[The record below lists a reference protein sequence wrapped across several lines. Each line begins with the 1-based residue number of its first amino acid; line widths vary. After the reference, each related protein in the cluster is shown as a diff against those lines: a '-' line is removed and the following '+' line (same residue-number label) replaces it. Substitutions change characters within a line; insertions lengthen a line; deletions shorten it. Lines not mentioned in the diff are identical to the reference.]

1 MPEPFPERSRRECV
15 KQAGTWRA
23 SRFSVPGCRVHSTL
37 PVAPPSARSEAA
49 PKLLFLVTEDWFF
62 WSHRLPLARAARDA
76 GFAVIVAARV
86 RDHGE
91 RIREEGFILRPLAWK
106 RRGDGLI
113 GAVRAIIEIARLYRA
128 ERPDI
133 VNHVALKPI
142 VFGAIAVRLAFPLGA
157 GTPARLAAVM
167 GLGSVFSRVAGSRMA
182 RFRPLALALR
192 LAVRG
197 GPVTVENPENRVTL
211 ARLGVEP
218 ARIKLI
224 RGSGLDTARYQPL
237 ADPPEAPLAA
247 ALVGRMLRSKG
258 VLEAAAAIRILRAQG
273 RGIELL
279 LAGSADPD
287 NRDSLSEAELTAL
300 GAEPKITWLG
310 HVADVRTVWR
320 RAAIALFPSTYGEG
334 VPNALLEAAGC
345 GRPIV
350 ATDIPGCREVVR
362 DGETGLLVPP
372 YDVARLAEA
381 IGALAGDPARRQAM
395 GQAGRALV
403 EREFAEPVIIAQTL
417 ALYAELLRETV
428 GSR

>member
-1 MPEPFPERSRRECV
+1 
-15 KQAGTWRA
+15 
-23 SRFSVPGCRVHSTL
+23 
-37 PVAPPSARSEAA
+37 
-49 PKLLFLVTEDWFF
+49 LFLVTEDWFF

-142 VFGAIAVRLAFPLGA
+142 VFGAIAVRLAFPLSA

-167 GLGSVFSRVAGSRMA
+167 GLGSVFSRVAGSRAA

-197 GPVTVENPENRVTL
+197 GPVTVENPENRATL

-258 VLEAAAAIRILRAQG
+258 VLDAVAAIRILRAQG

-279 LAGSADPD
+279 LAGSADSD

-300 GAEPKITWLG
+300 GAEPGITWLG

-381 IGALAGDPARRQAM
+381 IGVLAGDPARRQAM

-403 EREFAEPVIIAQTL
+403 EREFAEPVVVAQTL
-417 ALYAELLRETV
+417 ALYDELLRETV

>member
-1 MPEPFPERSRRECV
+1 
-15 KQAGTWRA
+15 
-23 SRFSVPGCRVHSTL
+23 VHSTL

-76 GFAVIVAARV
+76 GFAVIVATRV

-91 RIREEGFILRPLAWK
+91 RIRAEGFTLRPLGWK

-113 GAVRAIIEIARLYRA
+113 GAVRAIIEILRLYRA

-167 GLGSVFSRVAGSRMA
+167 GLGSVFSRVAGSRA
-182 RFRPLALALR
+182 AKFRPLALALR
-192 LAVRG
+192 LALRG
-197 GPVTVENPENRVTL
+197 GPVTVENPENRATL

-224 RGSGLDTARYQPL
+224 RGSGIDTARYQPL
-237 ADPPEAPLAA
+237 PDPPEVPLAG

-258 VLEAAAAIRILRAQG
+258 VLEAAAAIRMLRAQG

-279 LAGSADPD
+279 LAGSTDPD
-287 NRDSLSEAELTAL
+287 NRDSLSEAELTVL
-300 GAEPKITWLG
+300 GAESRITWLG
-310 HVADVRTVWR
+310 HVADVRTVWQ

-350 ATDIPGCREVVR
+350 ATDVPGCREVVR
-362 DGETGLLVPP
+362 HGETGLLVPP
-372 YDVARLAEA
+372 NDVARLAEA

-403 EREFAEPVIIAQTL
+403 EREFAEPVIVAQTL
-417 ALYAELLRETV
+417 ALYDELLRETA
-428 GSR
+428 GGR

>member
-1 MPEPFPERSRRECV
+1 
-15 KQAGTWRA
+15 
-23 SRFSVPGCRVHSTL
+23 VHSTL
-37 PVAPPSARSEAA
+37 PVAPPSVRSEAA

-76 GFAVIVAARV
+76 GFAVIVATRV

-91 RIREEGFILRPLAWK
+91 RIRDEGFMLRPLAWK

-142 VFGAIAVRLAFPLGA
+142 VFGAIALRLAFLLGA
-157 GTPARLAAVM
+157 RKPARLAAVM

-192 LAVRG
+192 LALRG
-197 GPVTVENPENRVTL
+197 GRVTVENPENRATL

-224 RGSGLDTARYQPL
+224 RGSGIDTARYQPL
-237 ADPPEAPLAA
+237 PDPPEAPPAA

-258 VLEAAAAIRILRAQG
+258 VLEAVAAIRMLRAQG

-279 LAGSADPD
+279 LAGPADPD

-300 GAEPKITWLG
+300 AAEPGVTWLG

-320 RAAIALFPSTYGEG
+320 RAAIAVFPSTYGEG
-334 VPNALLEAAGC
+334 VPNALLEAAAC

-362 DGETGLLVPP
+362 GGETGLLVPP

-403 EREFAEPVIIAQTL
+403 EREFAEPVIVAQTL
-417 ALYAELLRETV
+417 ALYDELLREAAA
-428 GSR
+428 GR

>member
-1 MPEPFPERSRRECV
+1 
-15 KQAGTWRA
+15 
-23 SRFSVPGCRVHSTL
+23 VHSTL

-76 GFAVIVAARV
+76 GFAVTVATRV
-86 RDHGE
+86 REHGE
-91 RIREEGFILRPLAWK
+91 RIRAEGFMLRPLGWK

-142 VFGAIAVRLAFPLGA
+142 VFGAIASRLAFLLRA
-157 GTPARLAAVM
+157 RKPARLAAVM

-192 LAVRG
+192 LALRG
-197 GPVTVENPENRVTL
+197 GRVTVENPENRATL

-224 RGSGLDTARYQPL
+224 RGSGIDTARYQPL
-237 ADPPEAPLAA
+237 PDPPEAPLAA

-258 VLEAAAAIRILRAQG
+258 VLDAVAAIRMLRAQG

-279 LAGSADPD
+279 LAGSTDPD
-287 NRDSLSEAELTAL
+287 NRDSLSEAELAAL
-300 GAEPKITWLG
+300 GAEPGVTWLG

-320 RAAIALFPSTYGEG
+320 RAAIAVFPSTYGEG
-334 VPNALLEAAGC
+334 VPNALLEAAAC

-362 DGETGLLVPP
+362 DGENGLLVPS

-381 IGALAGDPARRQAM
+381 IGALAGDPARRQPM
-395 GQAGRALV
+395 GRAGRELV
-403 EREFAEPVIIAQTL
+403 EREFAEPVIVAQTL
-417 ALYAELLRETV
+417 ALYDELLRETA
-428 GSR
+428 GCR

>member
-1 MPEPFPERSRRECV
+1 
-15 KQAGTWRA
+15 
-23 SRFSVPGCRVHSTL
+23 VHSTL

-142 VFGAIAVRLAFPLGA
+142 VFGAIAVRLAFPLSA

-167 GLGSVFSRVAGSRMA
+167 GLGSVFSRVAGSRAA

-197 GPVTVENPENRVTL
+197 GPVTVENPENRATL

-258 VLEAAAAIRILRAQG
+258 VLDAVAAIRILRAQG

-287 NRDSLSEAELTAL
+287 NRDSLSEAELKAL

-403 EREFAEPVIIAQTL
+403 EREFAEPVVVAQTL
-417 ALYAELLRETV
+417 ALYDELLRETV

>member
-1 MPEPFPERSRRECV
+1 M
-15 KQAGTWRA
+15 
-23 SRFSVPGCRVHSTL
+23 HSTL

>member
-1 MPEPFPERSRRECV
+1 
-15 KQAGTWRA
+15 
-23 SRFSVPGCRVHSTL
+23 
-37 PVAPPSARSEAA
+37 
-49 PKLLFLVTEDWFF
+49 LFLVTEDWFF

-142 VFGAIAVRLAFPLGA
+142 VFGAIAVRLAFPLSA

-167 GLGSVFSRVAGSRMA
+167 GLGSVFSRVAGSRAA

-197 GPVTVENPENRVTL
+197 GPVTVENPENRATL

-258 VLEAAAAIRILRAQG
+258 VLDAVAAIRILRAQG

-287 NRDSLSEAELTAL
+287 NRDSLSEAELKAL

-403 EREFAEPVIIAQTL
+403 EREFAEPVVVAQTL
-417 ALYAELLRETV
+417 ALYDELLRETV

>member
-1 MPEPFPERSRRECV
+1 M
-15 KQAGTWRA
+15 
-23 SRFSVPGCRVHSTL
+23 HSTL

-76 GFAVIVAARV
+76 GFAVIVATRV

-113 GAVRAIIEIARLYRA
+113 GAVRAIIEIAWLYRA

-133 VNHVALKPI
+133 VKHIALKPI
-142 VFGAIAVRLAFPLGA
+142 VFGAIAARLAFPLSA
-157 GTPARLAAVM
+157 RKPARLAAVM
-167 GLGSVFSRVAGSRMA
+167 GLGSVFSRVAGSRAA
-182 RFRPLALALR
+182 RFRPLAVALR

-197 GPVTVENPENRVTL
+197 GRVTVENPENRATL
-211 ARLGVEP
+211 ARLGIKP

-224 RGSGLDTARYQPL
+224 RGSGIDTARYQPL
-237 ADPPEAPLAA
+237 PDPAETPLAA

-258 VLEAAAAIRILRAQG
+258 VLDAAAAIRLLRAQG
-273 RGIELL
+273 REIELL
-279 LAGSADPD
+279 LAGSTDPD

-300 GAEPKITWLG
+300 GAEPGITWLG
-310 HVADVRTVWR
+310 HVADVRSVWR
-320 RAAIALFPSTYGEG
+320 RAAIAVFPSTYGEG
-334 VPNALLEAAGC
+334 VPNALLEAAAC

-362 DGETGLLVPP
+362 HGETGLLVPP
-372 YDVARLAEA
+372 YDVAALAEA
-381 IGALAGDPARRQAM
+381 VGALAGAPARRQAM
-395 GQAGRALV
+395 GQAGRELV
-403 EREFAEPVIIAQTL
+403 EREFAEPVIVAQTL
-417 ALYAELLRETV
+417 ALYDELLRETT
-428 GSR
+428 GGR

>member
-1 MPEPFPERSRRECV
+1 
-15 KQAGTWRA
+15 
-23 SRFSVPGCRVHSTL
+23 
-37 PVAPPSARSEAA
+37 
-49 PKLLFLVTEDWFF
+49 LFLVTEDWFF

-167 GLGSVFSRVAGSRMA
+167 GLGSVFSRVAGSRAA

-197 GPVTVENPENRVTL
+197 GPVTVENPENRATL

-258 VLEAAAAIRILRAQG
+258 VLDAVAAIRILRAQG

-287 NRDSLSEAELTAL
+287 NRDSLSEAELKAL

-403 EREFAEPVIIAQTL
+403 EREFAEPVIVAQTL
-417 ALYAELLRETV
+417 ALYDELLRETV

>member
-1 MPEPFPERSRRECV
+1 M
-15 KQAGTWRA
+15 
-23 SRFSVPGCRVHSTL
+23 HSTL

-167 GLGSVFSRVAGSRMA
+167 GLGSVFSRVAGSRA
-182 RFRPLALALR
+182 AKFRPLALALR